1 MSGRT
6 LVPLVAK
13 PTVSRLAA
21 ILCLLLCAC
30 SGRAA
35 ENHARAAASST
46 QGNLPP
52 NADDAARHA
61 HEEALDREFPLHGLV
76 TGLQLVVRTE
86 PNPAATVLGQLR
98 IGARIRLK
106 SGPTRTST
114 CATGWYAIHP
124 RGYACA
130 GEGIDVSP
138 HNVESA
144 VAVAPASTDAALPY
158 QYYFVKDELVPEYH
172 QLPSRDQQRETRDYI
187 ARYLE
192 IRRQNPERATRF
204 LRGELAG
211 DLPKPAIVRGFLDRG
226 FFVAGAGLDTRASR
240 RFVRTVRGRYIKES
254 QLEPRRASQ
263 FHGITLD
270 AAHALPIAWAVRE
283 GLMMSPRTLPD
294 GSTRFADDPSAPAMQ
309 RTDII
314 QWSRRQRVGD
324 RMLHVLADGHYVRDW
339 YLAVAERISRPQ
351 GVRADE
357 TWVHVD
363 VGEQTIV
370 VYRGNEPI
378 YATLVSTGLV
388 GHDTPVGL
396 FAIREK
402 HVADTMSDIGADAG
416 DNRYSIEDVPWTQ
429 YFSGSLALHGAF
441 WHERFGL
448 KRSHGCVNL
457 APLDAHYI
465 FNLTSPELPEA
476 WHGITTDHTGLRG
489 SHVYITE

>member
-1 MSGRT
+1 MQRILTS
-6 LVPLVAK
+6 
-13 PTVSRLAA
+13 
-21 ILCLLLCAC
+21 LCLLLVAC
-30 SGRAA
+30 SGRNADG
-35 ENHARAAASST
+35 RAQST
-46 QGNLPP
+46 DRGTALTALPP
-52 NADDAARHA
+52 NADHATRRA
-61 HEEALDREFPLHGLV
+61 HEAELDREFPLHGLV
-76 TGLQLVVRTE
+76 TGLQLVIRLE
-86 PNPAATVLGQLR
+86 PLPTATVLGRLR
-98 IGARIRLK
+98 IGARLRLK
-106 SGPTRTST
+106 GSPTRTST
-114 CATGWYAIHP
+114 CATGWYAIYP

-130 GEGIDVSP
+130 GEGIEVAQSQ
-138 HNVESA
+138 VESP
-144 VAVAPASTDAALPY
+144 VAVPPPSTDAALPY

-172 QLPSRDQQRETRDYI
+172 QLPSRDQQRETRDYVEH
-187 ARYLE
+187 YLAL
-192 IRRQNPERATRF
+192 RRQSPERAARF
-204 LRGELAG
+204 LRGEIPG
-211 DLPKPAIVRGFLDRG
+211 ELPKPAIVRGFLDRG
-226 FFVAGAGLDTRASR
+226 FFIAAAGVDTRASR
-240 RFVRTVRGRYIKES
+240 RFIRTVRGRYIKES
-254 QLEPRRASQ
+254 QLEARRASQ
-263 FHGITLD
+263 FHGIELD
-270 AAHALPIAWAVRE
+270 AAHTLPIAWAVRE

-294 GSTRFADDPSAPAMQ
+294 GSTRFADDPSAPAMH
-309 RTDII
+309 RTDIV

-339 YLAVAERISRPQ
+339 YLAVAEPVRRPQ

-363 VGEQTIV
+363 VGEQTLV
-370 VYRGNEPI
+370 VYRGDSPI

-402 HVADTMSDIGADAG
+402 FVADTMSDIGADAG

-457 APLDAHYI
+457 APLDAHHV
-465 FNLTSPELPEA
+465 FNLTTPEMPEN